1 VWTYH
6 NPVHISVGRN
16 SLDQLPALLARRSC
30 LLVTFPEAESLGLV
44 RRMRQLLG
52 AQLRGVIDS
61 IAPNPDVQWLAPLYG
76 QVQRDHAEVP
86 VIVALGGGSAIDSA
100 KALICHTPSGR
111 FADLLAL
118 LKHGGQLEAGG
129 HKALI
134 AIPTTAGPGSEV
146 TPWATIWDQAA
157 GQKYSLHQSC
167 TWPEAAVIDA
177 ELMTSLP
184 AGSTLAS
191 GLDALSHALESI
203 WNVNR
208 NPVSMA
214 LAVQS
219 ARRTLATL
227 PALMQDLG
235 SAQLRNEMAE
245 AALMAGLA
253 FSNTKTALAHS
264 LSYDITLQHG
274 VPHGLACSFS
284 LPLVLEMALWTTP
297 RGRRAFG
304 MSVEKA
310 ELTKVLAANQGL
322 YNGFLVAGL
331 AWGLWL
337 GAGGFQIKV
346 FFLVCVLVAGLYGAA
361 TVSRKILLVQ
371 AIPAALAL
379 IALALRI

>member
-1 VWTYH
+1 MWTYH

-16 SLDQLPALLARRSC
+16 SLDQLPALLAGRSC

-44 RRMRQLLG
+44 QRMRQLLG

-61 IAPNPDVQWLAPLYG
+61 IAPNPDVQWLEPLYE

-118 LKHGGQLEAGG
+118 LKQGGQLGQEG

-134 AIPTTAGPGSEV
+134 AIPTTAGTGSEV

-177 ELMTSLP
+177 ELMISLP
-184 AGSTLAS
+184 AGATLAS

-235 SAQLRNEMAE
+235 SAQLRSEMAE

-284 LPLVLEMALWTTP
+284 LPLVLEMALGADAAADAALLSIFDASTPEAAIEHLRGVLQGLGVATDPAHYGVQPQAWSAMLQKAASGP
-297 RGRRAFG
+297 RGRNFIR
-304 MSVEKA
+304 S
-310 ELTKVLAANQGL
+310 LN
-322 YNGFLVAGL
+322 
-331 AWGLWL
+331 
-337 GAGGFQIKV
+337 
-346 FFLVCVLVAGLYGAA
+346 
-361 TVSRKILLVQ
+361 
-371 AIPAALAL
+371 
-379 IALALRI
+379 

>member
-1 VWTYH
+1 MWTYH

-16 SLDQLPALLARRSC
+16 RLDQLPALLAGRSC

-44 RRMRQLLG
+44 QRVRSLLG
-52 AQLRGVIDS
+52 DQLRGVIDR
-61 IAPNPDVQWLAPLYG
+61 IAPNPDVQWLGPLYE
-76 QVQRDHAEVP
+76 QVQRDHADVP

-100 KALICHTPSGR
+100 KALICHTPSGQ
-111 FADLLAL
+111 FADLLAV
-118 LKHGGQLEAGG
+118 LKQGGQLESAG

-134 AIPTTAGPGSEV
+134 AIPTTAGTGSEV
-146 TPWATIWDQAA
+146 TPWATIWDQAGA
-157 GQKYSLHQSC
+157 QKYSLHQAC

-177 ELMTSLP
+177 DLMASLP
-184 AGSTLAS
+184 AGATLAS

-227 PALMQDLG
+227 PALMQDLH
-235 SAQLRNEMAE
+235 SLQLRSDMAE

-284 LPLVLEMALWTTP
+284 LPLVLEMALGADAVADAALLSIFDASTPTVAIERLREFLQGLGVATDPAHYGVQPEAWSAMVHKAASGP
-297 RGRRAFG
+297 RGRNFIR
-304 MSVEKA
+304 
-310 ELTKVLAANQGL
+310 
-322 YNGFLVAGL
+322 
-331 AWGLWL
+331 
-337 GAGGFQIKV
+337 
-346 FFLVCVLVAGLYGAA
+346 
-361 TVSRKILLVQ
+361 
-371 AIPAALAL
+371 ALA
-379 IALALRI
+379 